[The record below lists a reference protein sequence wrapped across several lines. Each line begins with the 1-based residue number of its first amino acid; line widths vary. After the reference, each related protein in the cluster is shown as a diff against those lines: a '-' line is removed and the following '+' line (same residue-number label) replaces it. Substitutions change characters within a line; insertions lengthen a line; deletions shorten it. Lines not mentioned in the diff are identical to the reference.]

1 MPISSSSSSS
11 RGRASDQRHW
21 SARLTAGDAHAV
33 DADHAASAWT
43 RRQPPTD
50 HPPLDRQL

>member
-43 RRQPPTD
+43 RRKPPTD